1 MRTATAFL
9 LGMVFLFAACQKMPE
24 KIVIVGSAWYGHAP
38 AWVAI
43 EKGYFE
49 REGIEAEYK
58 FVQSSTDRM
67 SALTTGSAQ
76 FASLGEIAMLSFMAQ
91 GNRAFYW
98 VGNQD
103 IAPGFEGIVAQ
114 PYIKSVEDL
123 RGKKLA
129 VQFASSVDITAYY
142 ILKKHGLDMF
152 EDVKRINMR
161 GPEMIP
167 AFTNQSVDAAA
178 IWEPTFTQ
186 LQESVE
192 GAHVLGYDTD
202 TEIYEK
208 FGTMTGPD
216 VLILSKRF
224 ADRQPEN
231 ARKLLKAYFEALEWV
246 KANPDETAQVIEKYV
261 KQDPAFIAQ
270 GLKKFVW
277 NSASEQKRIM
287 SDQGMYPQVDFICVF
302 LRDSLGKINKIPDYR
317 RWVRLDLLPEE

>member
-1 MRTATAFL
+1 MRTALGFL
-9 LGMVFLFAACQKMPE
+9 LGMVVIFSGCQKKE
-24 KIVIVGSAWYGHAP
+24 AGVIIVGSAWYGHAP

-49 REGIEAEYK
+49 REGIEAEYQ

-152 EDVKRINMR
+152 KDVKRINMR
-161 GPEMIP
+161 GPEMMP
-167 AFTNQSVDAAA
+167 AFSNQNIDAAA

-224 ADRQPEN
+224 ADQEPEK
-231 ARKLLKAYFEALEWV
+231 ARRMLKAYFDALEWV
-246 KANPDETAQVIEKYV
+246 KANPDETAEVIAKYV
-261 KQDPAFIAQ
+261 PQPPEFIAK

-287 SDQGMYPQVDFICVF
+287 SDQGMYPQVDFICKF
-302 LRDSLGKINKIPDYR
+302 LRDGLGKIEEIPDYR
-317 RWVRLDLLPEE
+317 QWVRLDLLPEE

>member
-1 MRTATAFL
+1 MRMATAFL
-9 LGMVFLFAACQKMPE
+9 LGTVFLFSACQKMPE
-24 KIVIVGSAWYGHAP
+24 KVVIVGSQWYGHAP

-43 EKGYFE
+43 EKGYFA
-49 REGIEAEYK
+49 REGIVAEYR

-91 GNRAFYW
+91 GNRGFYW

-123 RGKKLA
+123 RGKQIA

-152 EDVKRINMR
+152 KDVKRINMR
-161 GPEMIP
+161 GPDMIP
-167 AFTNQSVDAAA
+167 AFSNQNVDAAA
-178 IWEPTFTQ
+178 IWEPTFSQ

-216 VLILSKRF
+216 VLIMSRRF
-224 ADRQPEN
+224 ADRQPEK
-231 ARKLLKAYFEALEWV
+231 ARRLLKAYFEALEWV
-246 KANPDETAQVIEKYV
+246 EANPDETAHVVEKYV
-261 KQDPAFIAQ
+261 KQDPDLIAR

-277 NSASEQKRIM
+277 NSAREQRRIM
-287 SDQGMYPQVDFICVF
+287 SDQGIYRQVDFVSAF
-302 LRDSLGKINKIPDYR
+302 LRDALEQIEEIPDYR
-317 RWVRLDLLPEE
+317 KWVRLDLLPEE